1 MEIKTRQVLMAFSD
15 WEGPL
20 LGFLSPK
27 GKKNT
32 INFLK
37 RTKLASDHG
46 EKVYGVWYDL
56 KGAAGELMEVGA

>member
-1 MEIKTRQVLMAFSD
+1 MAFSD

-20 LGFLSPK
+20 LGLLSPK
-27 GKKNT
+27 RKKKT

-37 RTKLASDHG
+37 RTKLAFDCG
-46 EKVYGVWYDL
+46 EEVYGVWYDL